1 MRFTPA
7 TLLALGVYAMT
18 AAPERAHRR
27 DQTVP
32 ARSGCPYDPFAG
44 HFRTVLASGPA
55 LTEAGF
61 ARPYALSPRASGAL
75 CRDGGPEREQRR
87 ATSSKTAGRTTRCPR
102 KGNRPARPARAPP
115 GTALVVSHGNY
126 QGSGYSPG
134 AALLAAHLSHR
145 KKLERQ
151 FATEGGC

>member
-1 MRFTPA
+1 M
-7 TLLALGVYAMT
+7 
-18 AAPERAHRR
+18 
-27 DQTVP
+27 P
-32 ARSGCPYDPFAG
+32 ARPGCPYGPFAG
-44 HFRTVLASGPA
+44 RLRAPDERTLRDVFARLDAAA
-55 LTEAGF
+55 LTAAGF
-61 ARPYALSPRASGAL
+61 ARPSALSPRASGAL

-126 QGSGYSPG
+126 QGSGYSPD